1 MQANHFQ
8 SICLFR
14 TEGFLIGE
22 MFTREEKTKN
32 RKSEGKGNQTH
43 SPSLGQ
49 NPKKEGHGQKLPG
62 CDEISF
68 TRR

>member
-49 NPKKEGHGQKLPG
+49 NPKKEGQK
-62 CDEISF
+62 
-68 TRR
+68 